1 MHEAHGV
8 EVRCADVEVVGVAA
22 APPVLV
28 GARVRDVTVQH
39 LPGRRVRHVVCTC
52 TACMWHPDGPRA
64 HARCARATSA
74 AVGFTQHFT
83 NLAADEPGINE
94 NSHHISR
101 LQLAADGESI
111 EA

>member
-1 MHEAHGV
+1 
-8 EVRCADVEVVGVAA
+8 
-22 APPVLV
+22 
-28 GARVRDVTVQH
+28 
-39 LPGRRVRHVVCTC
+39 
-52 TACMWHPDGPRA
+52 MWHPDGPRA

-111 EA
+111 EGMICEAVPGTQIAINCIRALTAVVAHAGRFKARFISNHIKHAR